1 MAMVAPWVGHRGG
14 ANIKRQ
20 DRIAE
25 EGKFAIKHND
35 NSHMKESDNISPVD
49 SEKTRD
55 GTVASSQQCY
65 R

>member
-1 MAMVAPWVGHRGG
+1 MGG
-14 ANIKRQ
+14 CADIDRQ

-25 EGKFAIKHND
+25 EGKFVIKHND
-35 NSHMKESDNISPVD
+35 NSHMNESDNISPVD